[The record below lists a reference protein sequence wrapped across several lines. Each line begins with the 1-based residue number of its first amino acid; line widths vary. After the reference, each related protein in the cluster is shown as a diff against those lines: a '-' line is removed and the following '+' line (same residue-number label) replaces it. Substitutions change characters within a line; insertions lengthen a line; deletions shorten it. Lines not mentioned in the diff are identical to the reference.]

1 MQINVRKP
9 VTLWLLIASL
19 VFLSFGGLY
28 GGILMLTDPSGKSLQ
43 MDSVLP
49 QLLVPNYILPGLFLL
64 FVMGLAPLFLTYC
77 LLARP
82 KWIRLPA
89 LVRHYWAWT
98 TTLALGIVLL
108 LWLSLQ
114 AMLIGFQWP
123 IQYVTAVNGLLIV
136 LLALIPQVRK
146 YFQITRD

>member
-1 MQINVRKP
+1 MRKP
-9 VTLWLLIASL
+9 ITLWLLAASL
-19 VFLSFGGLY
+19 IFLSFGGLY

-49 QLLVPNYILPGLFLL
+49 QLLLPNYILPGLFLL
-64 FVMGLAPLFLTYC
+64 FVMGLAPLFLTFS

-82 KWIRLPA
+82 KWVPPLILF
-89 LVRHYWAWT
+89 RHYWAWT
-98 TTLALGIVLL
+98 ATLALGIVLL

-114 AMLIGFQWP
+114 GVLIGFQWP

-136 LLALIPQVRK
+136 LLALVPQVK
-146 YFQITRD
+146 NYFRISMNR